1 MPKWVSWTDTAMIG
15 ANEDGSDWVVFVAG
29 RGIRRK
35 CREVRKVIGFFV
47 QGRAI
52 RNGSMWKGAFRVSG

>member
-1 MPKWVSWTDTAMIG
+1 MPMRVSWTDTVLIG
-15 ANEDGSDWVVFVAG
+15 ANEDEAKRVVLFEV
-29 RGIRRK
+29 RCIRRK
-35 CREVRKVIGFFV
+35 CKEVRKVIGFLV

>member
-1 MPKWVSWTDTAMIG
+1 MPKRVSWTDTAMIV
-15 ANEDGSDWVVFVAG
+15 ANEDDSGRVILVAD
-29 RGIRRK
+29 RCIRRK

>member
-15 ANEDGSDWVVFVAG
+15 ANEDDAEWVVFMTG